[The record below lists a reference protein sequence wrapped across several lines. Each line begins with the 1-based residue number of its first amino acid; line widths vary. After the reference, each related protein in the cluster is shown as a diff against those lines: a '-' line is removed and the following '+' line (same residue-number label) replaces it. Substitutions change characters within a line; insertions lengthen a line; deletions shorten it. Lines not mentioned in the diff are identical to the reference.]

1 MSLKNKKII
10 IIKNIYLSIIMKM
23 KMNTNHYIF
32 IFFVFLL
39 FFFLVEFIWFLSKP
53 RTCSNTSK
61 HIENFE
67 LTCVSKNII
76 ALSELLI
83 NSKLDEDIILQQI
96 KQIQFNPSEMN
107 TLNPIIHSTLITSAE
122 DKIENLKQCIMLN
135 YIINCE
141 GLNYNST
148 SKLNDIKYLNSK
160 NKNIQTILNNRDLP
174 SGKILEI
181 VNILKNNIHT

>member
-1 MSLKNKKII
+1 
-10 IIKNIYLSIIMKM
+10 
-23 KMNTNHYIF
+23 
-32 IFFVFLL
+32 VFLL
-39 FFFLVEFIWFLSKP
+39 FFFLVEFIWFISKP
-53 RTCSNTSK
+53 RTCSNSK

-83 NSKLDEDIILQQI
+83 NSKLDAEIILEQI

-107 TLNPIIHSTLITSAE
+107 ILNPIIRSTFIKSSD
-122 DKIENLKQCIMLN
+122 DKIENLKQCVMLN

-141 GLNYNST
+141 GNNYNST

-160 NKNIQTILNNRDLP
+160 NKNIQIILNNRDLP

-181 VNILKNNIHT
+181 VKIIKNNIHT